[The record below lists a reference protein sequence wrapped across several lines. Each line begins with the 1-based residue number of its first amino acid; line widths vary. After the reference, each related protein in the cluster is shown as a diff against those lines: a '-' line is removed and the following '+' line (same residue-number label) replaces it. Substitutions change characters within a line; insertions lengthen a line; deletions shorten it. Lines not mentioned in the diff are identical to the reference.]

1 MLQKMTK
8 EEFEKLVAA
17 ASEELPERIRAKI
30 KNVAFLTE
38 DKIRRR
44 KKGEL
49 GLKLGESLLGLYEG
63 VPRTERGSGYF
74 GVLPDRITIF
84 KEPIEEICASDPKK
98 IRQLVFEVVWH
109 EVGHYFGF
117 DEPSIRKLEK
127 ERFFS
132 NKFTHDK

>member
-84 KEPIEEICASDPKK
+84 KEPIEEI
-98 IRQLVFEVVWH
+98 
-109 EVGHYFGF
+109 
-117 DEPSIRKLEK
+117 
-127 ERFFS
+127 
-132 NKFTHDK
+132 